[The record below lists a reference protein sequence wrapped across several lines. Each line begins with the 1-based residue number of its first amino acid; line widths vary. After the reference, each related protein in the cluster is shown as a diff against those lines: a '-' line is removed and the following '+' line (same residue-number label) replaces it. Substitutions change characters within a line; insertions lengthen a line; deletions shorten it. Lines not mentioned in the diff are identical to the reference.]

1 MVGWGVCRC
10 KQELV
15 SMFYTV
21 LKDQLLL
28 REHGGNGRKINL
40 SGECFESV

>member
-21 LKDQLLL
+21 LKDQLL